1 MNSSATI
8 LYGGKMV
15 ETIQVFVRNKQLIVG
30 HFQTVEFTSPGH
42 ECTAK
47 PVTAPI
53 LEQVFP
59 ETHEQAIKIA
69 EKVAKEKG
77 MKLKICN
84 LSSSMGRIE
93 ALFKGVKTTPTIIVK
108 NQKIYGEIT
117 EKKVLSLLE

>member
-15 ETIQVFVRNKQLIVG
+15 ETIQVFVRNKKAIVG
-30 HFQTVEFTSPGH
+30 TFKTVEFSTPGH

-47 PVTAPI
+47 PITAPI
-53 LEQVFP
+53 LESVLP

-69 EKVAKEKG
+69 EKVAKENG
-77 MKLKICN
+77 MKLKVYN
-84 LSSSMGRIE
+84 LSSSMGRIG
-93 ALFKGVKTTPTIIVK
+93 ALFKGVKATPTIIVK

-117 EKKVLSLLE
+117 EKKVLSLLK